1 MLDGQAMSQPAAA
14 CHPVQHLAAD
24 LRPARARWPR
34 VLVVLLAH
42 AAAQL
47 RRRVCSQARYASVE
61 QSSSR
66 PKVSCEVLNRMAG
79 GRSLRH
85 GLPIELLIKVAAINA
100 FAIKAGAQPCDRE
113 SQF

>member
-66 PKVSCEVLNRMAG
+66 PKVSSEVLNRMAR
-79 GRSLRH
+79 GRRLRH

-100 FAIKAGAQPCDRE
+100 FAIKAGAQPCDPA